1 MFCKLAQKMVHYIA
15 KGGDIMLVKKI
26 SFKRRQEEGQMDM
39 AERDPVLAGRRNH
52 QRSVMKTDLKF
63 RE

>member
-1 MFCKLAQKMVHYIA
+1 MVHYIA